1 MKCEE
6 FRDKMVDMFDKNMPL
21 EESVDMKCHMEGCSD
36 CCELYKELQQV
47 SESLKPKCSPVA
59 KEKRERRFSS
69 HWWLVAASVAI
80 IIAIVSVGG
89 MQFFCQPLKAGPF
102 TLLQGIANVSNVKSF
117 TMQLQ
122 MRTNSNDNFA
132 YFDPHADFVDINM
145 TQLVQGDSLF
155 WRVEKENGR
164 TVVYNG
170 CEQYMWVPGVTYA
183 IGSANSNFIEQFTEL
198 LNPES
203 LLKIQQQAIEK
214 SKEVTYKTR
223 MNDSEAVITTETDVE
238 YIPIALLKKRPAQWH
253 KLFIENVFS
262 LPDGL
267 LRSFR
272 VWMIYEGQEIE
283 LVKSV
288 NIRYNLPI
296 HKEILIRVPQGVEWM
311 DLRTK
316 GFKIS
321 SDERLQYPQAEDAT
335 QAAKRIMEA
344 LISGKT
350 DEADEALSGY
360 RQILPR
366 LVEMYK
372 SCKVSDFSS
381 PKAMERYSGVFVF
394 CTLTLPDGTSQQKHL
409 PLRKDNELGIWILD
423 GGL

>member
-1 MKCEE
+1 MKCQE
-6 FRDKMVDMFDKNMPL
+6 FQDKMVDMFDKSMSL
-21 EESVDMKCHMEGCSD
+21 EENVDMKHHMDGCSA
-36 CCELYKELQQV
+36 CRELYKEMQQV
-47 SESLKPKCSPVA
+47 SECLKPKCSPVA
-59 KEKRERRFSS
+59 KGKREKWLPS
-69 HWWLVAASVAI
+69 HLWQVAASVVI
-80 IIAIVSVGG
+80 IVAIVSVSG
-89 MQFFCQPLKAGPF
+89 MLFFSQPVKAEPF
-102 TLLQGIANVSNVKSF
+102 TLSQGISNVSNVRSF

-122 MRTNSNDNFA
+122 MRTDSNDNFA

-145 TQLVQGDSLF
+145 TQLQQGDSLF

-198 LNPES
+198 LNPEN

-223 MNDSEAVITTETDVE
+223 INDSEAVITTETDVE
-238 YIPIALLKKRPAQWH
+238 YISIALLKKRPAQWH

-267 LRSFR
+267 LRGVR
-272 VWMIYEGQEIE
+272 IWMIYEGQEVE

-311 DLRTK
+311 DLRTDGPK
-316 GFKIS
+316 SS
-321 SDERLQYPQAEDAT
+321 SDERLQYLQTEDAT

-372 SCKVSDFSS
+372 FCRVVNFSS

-409 PLRKDNELGIWILD
+409 ALRKDNALGIWMLD

>member
-1 MKCEE
+1 MKCQE
-6 FRDKMVDMFDKNMPL
+6 FQDKMVDMFDKNMPL
-21 EESVDMKCHMEGCSD
+21 EEYVYMKHHMEGCSD
-36 CCELYKELQQV
+36 CRELYKELQQV

-59 KEKRERRFSS
+59 KEKREKRFSS

-89 MQFFCQPLKAGPF
+89 MQYFSQPLKAGPF

-132 YFDPHADFVDINM
+132 DFDPQADFVGINM
-145 TQLVQGDSLF
+145 TRLTQGDSTF
-155 WRVEKENGR
+155 WRIEKETGR

-170 CEQYMWVPGVTYA
+170 CEQYMWVPEITYV
-183 IGSANSNFIEQFTEL
+183 IGSANSNFIEQFAEL
-198 LNPES
+198 LNPKS
-203 LLKIQQQAIEK
+203 LLMIQQQAIEAN
-214 SKEVTYKTR
+214 KEVTYKTR

-238 YIPIALLKKRPAQWH
+238 YIPIALLKNNPAQWH

-272 VWMIYEGQEIE
+272 IWMEYEGKVIE

-288 NIRYNLPI
+288 NIRYNQPI
-296 HKEILIRVPQGVEWM
+296 HKETLIRIPQGVEWT
-311 DLRTK
+311 DLRSESPQV
-316 GFKIS
+316 S
-321 SDERLQYPQAEDAT
+321 SYKRLQYLQAENAT

-350 DEADEALSGY
+350 GDADEALFDY
-360 RQILPR
+360 RQILPQ

-381 PKAMERYSGVFVF
+381 PKTMESYSGVFVF
-394 CTLTLPDGTSQQKHL
+394 CTLTLPNGTSQQKHL
-409 PLRKDNELGIWILD
+409 ALRKDNTLGIWMLD